1 MTKRFGRN
9 DLLTVARVSGNF
21 VRGTIHFET
30 IVFETPGVDYNVR
43 CKQRGLDIFRIPVGI
58 LVPLPE
64 QTRIRLTRDETTL

>member
-30 IVFETPGVDYNVR
+30 IVFETPGVDYDIS
-43 CKQRGLDIFRIPVGI
+43 CEQRGLDIFRVPVEI
-58 LVPLPE
+58 LVCLPDR
-64 QTRIRLTRDETTL
+64 TTTRLTRDETTL